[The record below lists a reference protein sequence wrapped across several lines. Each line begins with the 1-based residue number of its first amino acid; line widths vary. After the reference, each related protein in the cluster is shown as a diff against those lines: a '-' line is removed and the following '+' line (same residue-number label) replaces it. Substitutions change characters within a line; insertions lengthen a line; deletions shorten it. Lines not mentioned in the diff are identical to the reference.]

1 MSIER
6 LDASRVSEAS
16 ETPEIPKPTRVLLPI
31 NREIVLD
38 VNNFSV
44 DYGTGEATVRA
55 VHDVSFALRRATV
68 LGVAGESGS
77 GKSTLVYGM
86 TRLLRAPGIISGG
99 SVKLNVTSDDK
110 SEE

>member
-6 LDASRVSEAS
+6 LDESRGSLSS
-16 ETPEIPKPTRVLLPI
+16 ETPETVAPTRALAPV

-38 VNNFSV
+38 VGNFSV

-55 VHDVSFALRRATV
+55 VDDVSFSLRRATV

-99 SVKLNVTSDDK
+99 SVNLNVTSDDK
-110 SEE
+110 